1 MYVSSSL
8 GPLHNVKEAA
18 REVRRYRDFIFFAG
32 HNGRMTGEAFA
43 TVQRVTPIVGVGAV
57 IWNAE
62 NHIVLIRRG
71 QEPRLG
77 EWSIPGGKLEWGE
90 GLREA
95 LLREVREETGLA
107 VDIERLI
114 DVVDSVSRDPTG
126 AVLRH
131 YVLID
136 FTVRHVAGTLQAG
149 SDAAE
154 ARWVPYGSIG
164 EYPLWTE
171 TRRIIDTSARMR
183 SEA

>member
-1 MYVSSSL
+1 MV
-8 GPLHNVKEAA
+8 PLHNGKEAV
-18 REVRRYRDFIFFAG
+18 REVGEPGDFIFFAG
-32 HNGRMTGEAFA
+32 QNGRMTGEAPD
-43 TVQRVTPIVGVGAV
+43 TLKRPSPIVGVGAV
-57 IWNAE
+57 IWNAQ
-62 NHIVLIRRG
+62 HQIVLIRRG

-95 LLREVREETGLA
+95 LIREVQEETGLT
-107 VDIERLI
+107 VEIENLI
-114 DVVDSVSRDPTG
+114 DVVDSITKDAAG

-136 FTVRHVAGTLQAG
+136 FTARHVTGALEAA

-154 ARWVPYGSIG
+154 ARWVPYDRIG
-164 EYPLWTE
+164 EYALWTE

-183 SEA
+183 G